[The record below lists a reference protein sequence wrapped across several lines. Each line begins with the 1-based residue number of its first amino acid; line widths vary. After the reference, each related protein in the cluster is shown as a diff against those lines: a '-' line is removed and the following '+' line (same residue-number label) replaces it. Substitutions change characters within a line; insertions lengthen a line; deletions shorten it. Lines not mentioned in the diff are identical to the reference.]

1 MERSPSMK
9 KIKMPHPHP
18 ENLMSLDGQ
27 YQRSG
32 DDLLRITREYDENG
46 SPTFWITGIHTNY
59 FKDQM

>member
-1 MERSPSMK
+1 
-9 KIKMPHPHP
+9 MPHPHP